1 VFPLVA
7 CNLRHFL
14 IDNAARICKN
24 PDKQKGFFLE
34 KNQESCNFFKICM
47 ENIRLF

>member
-14 IDNAARICKN
+14 IDNAACICKN
-24 PDKQKGFFLE
+24 PNAEWGIFLDKRQQRGVFLE
-34 KNQESCNFFKICM
+34 IFTKFLM
-47 ENIRLF
+47 